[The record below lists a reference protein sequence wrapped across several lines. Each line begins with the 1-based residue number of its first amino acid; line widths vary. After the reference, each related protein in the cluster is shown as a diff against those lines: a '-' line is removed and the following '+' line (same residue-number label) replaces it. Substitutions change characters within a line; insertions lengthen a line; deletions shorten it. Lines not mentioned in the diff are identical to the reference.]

1 MAECAC
7 VARQFVCAPELN
19 GSRNRSLQPSCSVDD
34 GLSDGLAAWT
44 DALTA
49 TVATRNA
56 LAADED
62 IAAQIIVVVV
72 NRTGTE
78 RWLLHE
84 LT

>member
-1 MAECAC
+1 MAW
-7 VARQFVCAPELN
+7 QFVCAPELN

-44 DALTA
+44 DAA

-62 IAAQIIVVVV
+62 IAAFVVVV
-72 NRTGTE
+72 SQNRN
-78 RWLLHE
+78 RMMAC
-84 LT
+84 